1 MEAVEAETAPVAVGI
16 VGVHGKLEEN
26 FRFLARVG
34 GPQNKMATPFGGPAV
49 AVDEFAV
56 AILHPQRNLI
66 VTALPVGRYG
76 HLEPDWP
83 LASMGGGIL
92 GDWVFGAADAELG
105 ENGFILGST
114 SRDLNAELSGAGRGV
129 QLELLPGSVAKLAGI
144 AFDEERAGFVG
155 DKVAETGKQEDQNKK
170 SFFHGAV
177 SEGLLFQYLFKEE
190 ISDCPVLASPSLP
203 QVESRVRTPNVS
215 YL

>member
-1 MEAVEAETAPVAVGI
+1 MEAVEAETAPVVVGI

-49 AVDEFAV
+49 AVDEFA
-56 AILHPQRNLI
+56 AALLHPQRNLI

-92 GDWVFGAADAELG
+92 GDWVFGAADAGLG
-105 ENGFILGST
+105 EHGFILGST
-114 SRDLNAELSGAGRGV
+114 SRDLNAELPGAGGGM
-129 QLELLPGSVAKLAGI
+129 QLELFPGSVAELTGI
-144 AFDEERAGFVG
+144 ALDKEGSWFVG
-155 DKVAETGKQEDQNKK
+155 EKVEEA
-170 SFFHGAV
+170 
-177 SEGLLFQYLFKEE
+177 KE
-190 ISDCPVLASPSLP
+190 
-203 QVESRVRTPNVS
+203 
-215 YL
+215 

>member
-1 MEAVEAETAPVAVGI
+1 MEAVEAETAPVVVGI

-56 AILHPQRNLI
+56 ALLYPQRNLI
-66 VTALPVGRYG
+66 VTALPVGRYD

-92 GDWVFGAADAELG
+92 GDRMLGTADTSLG
-105 ENGFILGST
+105 ENGFLLGSM
-114 SRDLNAELSGAGRGV
+114 SRDLNSKLSGAGRGV
-129 QLELLPGSVAKLAGI
+129 QLEFLTGSVAKLAGI

-155 DKVAETGKQEDQNKK
+155 DEKGEAEEQQARDENC
-170 SFFHGAV
+170 FVH
-177 SEGLLFQYLFKEE
+177 
-190 ISDCPVLASPSLP
+190 
-203 QVESRVRTPNVS
+203 
-215 YL
+215 

>member
-1 MEAVEAETAPVAVGI
+1 MEAVEAETAPVVVGI

-56 AILHPQRNLI
+56 ALLHPQRNLI

-92 GDWVFGAADAELG
+92 GDWVFGAADAGLG
-105 ENGFILGST
+105 EHGFILGST
-114 SRDLNAELSGAGRGV
+114 SRDLNAELPGAGGGM
-129 QLELLPGSVAKLAGI
+129 QLELFPGSVAELTGI
-144 AFDEERAGFVG
+144 ALDKEGSWFVG
-155 DKVAETGKQEDQNKK
+155 DK
-170 SFFHGAV
+170 
-177 SEGLLFQYLFKEE
+177 L
-190 ISDCPVLASPSLP
+190 
-203 QVESRVRTPNVS
+203 
-215 YL
+215 